1 MSAYLLYLGQPF
13 KNRISNQGGVHKLGG
28 GSSGYTGPSGKSDKD
43 REDAFDSAEDEVRDS
58 RVRNVF
64 ISFHTKDENA
74 VKLLRHQAKD
84 NQYGLRFNDYSVK
97 EPFDNA
103 WKTQTKKRIEKSS
116 AFIVMIG
123 EDTWTRTAVIWE
135 AKQAYEMGKKVI
147 GVRISKNREDYVP
160 RILRENNSPVV
171 DWKLARI
178 SKELE

>member
-1 MSAYLLYLGQPF
+1 M
-13 KNRISNQGGVHKLGG
+13 GG
-28 GSSGYTGPSGKSDKD
+28 GSGSYTGSSGKSDKE
-43 REDAFDSAEDEVRDS
+43 REDAFDSAADEVRDS

-64 ISFHTKDENA
+64 ISFHTEDEKA

-103 WKTQTKKRIEKSS
+103 WKTQVKKRIEKSS
-116 AFIVMIG
+116 AVIVVIG
-123 EDTWTRTAVIWE
+123 EDTWTRTAVLWE
-135 AKQAYEMGKKVI
+135 AQQAYKMGKKVI

-160 RILRENNSPVV
+160 LILQENKSPVV